1 MTTVSLQELTLF
13 LFFLWLF
20 KREGPRNAFGP
31 PAVVTLFGGLKI
43 ELWTVGESN
52 PRPRNAN
59 AVHYRCANGP
69 ANAAYLR
76 ESFGR

>member
-31 PAVVTLFGGLKI
+31 PAAVNPLKLKR
-43 ELWTVGESN
+43 EVYPQL
-52 PRPRNAN
+52 
-59 AVHYRCANGP
+59 VHN
-69 ANAAYLR
+69 
-76 ESFGR
+76 